1 MIINHKGTR
10 MVKDGEDKKEPGLKL
25 ELEFGRYFLLLA
37 YKTTMS
43 IHVFLKSFSAVQIQ
57 RSSVMTF

>member
-1 MIINHKGTR
+1 